1 MNAIN
6 KIDNVLKLIVPH
18 AKTFRL
24 FDLLPRPPDL
34 DVSLINFPMKSINY
48 DCNKMEL
55 TIVTAPLTKLPLLP
69 GIIEIDNAVL
79 TFSVSLNPKNFGLT
93 YISIT
98 AMWNIAGIIAH
109 VNIDYSFIFHE
120 MEVHGKLKSAV
131 TANLDSV
138 IKTLTG
144 TSLTIPLP
152 SFTLHHVS
160 IDASIDTFDGGDTTI
175 ALSGTIDNNRVH
187 AIFQKSVSS
196 GEKGKYSVAFA
207 ADLASFKL
215 STLLHKTTG
224 ANIRNIPFFHS
235 LIIPRLAFIT
245 STDYID
251 TTLVPGIY
259 YKDSLLNE
267 NDGGINQGF
276 WSYSIIKFKNRQ
288 EVPMILSYTDNTLT
302 VEVADGGKLTFSTL
316 ISSIPG
322 ITSVSLPPGVPN
334 VMNALI
340 QKFELNTKTGVM
352 MVEIDLPN
360 KLYYF
365 NNKLTVSNAMVTV
378 IARLKHPRKL
388 LIDVTGDIEIGGTNY
403 NIAITK
409 QGGKSHNIAI
419 TNQGRNSGKYVFKAV
434 FKKLSFKQLSNKF
447 SADSIPYF
455 MKNILKQFLD
465 FEIHNAMISFPLSTK
480 PLQIHLSGTP
490 VISGYK
496 RTMTNLLI
504 VRIGS
509 KTHIIQGYEFE
520 DTNLLDITR
529 TVTGKSNLNIGI
541 LNQNLDIAVV
551 ISPINYHG
559 VQFDEKLLQGVPI
572 VQGVSL
578 NTRMM
583 GWPST
588 CSSDA
593 LCKVCSG
600 LTGPDMKF
608 KLRGT
613 FQKSSS
619 TIAATLKDIN
629 LGGGTILKALR
640 LFVQTSSRT
649 VTKVGL
655 RASLVLQKQGITL
668 HAEIGASH
676 KGVALSATM
685 AGCWHNA
692 FNAKWLS
699 ICNLRLAVGI
709 SYSPPFISAYEFGGR
724 FHIGNRQCVRNP
736 IIVDGY
742 FGIDRLDPRRNY
754 YYMNVKSRITLQS
767 LLRVFCINKRLPKP
781 VGDSGFPRGF
791 VSSYSAAGVSLP
803 KVKIHIPAGYI
814 FKGAFSIFGL
824 TAYADIAIMPTGAR
838 MKIALSVINVANGL
852 LKMGATPAFRKGPF
866 LNGETSHHR
875 THFEASGYISVLGI
889 SVYGRLK
896 ITDAYYHYHIEG
908 KMLGIFHARLHVY
921 ASYGSISSARFNVHG
936 YYKNDLFNRIYSSI
950 NGFLTQ
956 AANKARAR
964 IAAAQNHVRS
974 KERHFHHAA
983 NRIRHARHN
992 VHSKNAYFNRAI
1004 NTLRGYE
1011 RRVNSICH
1019 IRHCGNGK

>member
-1 MNAIN
+1 MN
-6 KIDNVLKLIVPH
+6 
-18 AKTFRL
+18 L
-24 FDLLPRPPDL
+24 FDLLPQPSNTDAS
-34 DVSLINFPMKSINY
+34 VNFPLKYITY

-55 TIVTAPLTKLPLLP
+55 NIETAPLQKLSLVP
-69 GIIEIDNAVL
+69 GIIEVENVI
-79 TFSVSLNPKNFGLT
+79 FSMKASLNPDNHGLIQCSVTATWNLAGLAIQVEITYNFLF
-93 YISIT
+93 
-98 AMWNIAGIIAH
+98 H
-109 VNIDYSFIFHE
+109 V
-120 MEVHGKLKSAV
+120 MKVHGALKSDV
-131 TANLDSV
+131 TVSLDSV

-144 TSLTIPLP
+144 ASLTIPL
-152 SFTLHHVS
+152 SFTLHHVTV
-160 IDASIDTFDGGDTTI
+160 DASIDTFDGGDSTI

-215 STLLHKTTG
+215 STLLHKITG
-224 ANIRNIPFFHS
+224 ANIRNIPFFGS
-235 LIIPRLAFIT
+235 LIIPKLAFIT

-251 TTLVPGIY
+251 TDLVPEIY
-259 YKDSLLNE
+259 YKDSLLKQS
-267 NDGGINQGF
+267 GGEIYKGF
-276 WSYSIIKFKNRQ
+276 WSYSILKFKNGQ

-302 VEVADGGKLTFSTL
+302 VEVADGGKLTLSTL

-334 VMNALI
+334 LMNALI

-388 LIDVTGDIEIGGTNY
+388 LIDVTGDIEIGDTKKGGKNY
-403 NIAITK
+403 NIAITR
-409 QGGKSHNIAI
+409 QG
-419 TNQGRNSGKYVFKAV
+419 GKYVFKAV

-455 MKNILKQFLD
+455 MKNILKRFLD

-496 RTMTNLLI
+496 QTMTNLLI

-509 KTHIIQGYEFE
+509 KTYIIQGYEFE

-559 VQFDEKLLQGVPI
+559 VQFDEKLLQSVPI

-685 AGCWHNA
+685 AGCWYNA

-754 YYMNVKSRITLQS
+754 YYVNVKSRITLQS

-896 ITDAYYHYHIEG
+896 ITDTYYHYHIEG

-936 YYKNDLFNRIYSSI
+936 YYKNDLFNKIYNSI